1 MAEQKK
7 SILGNLRGK
16 VGGNIYREVNG
27 KTIVS
32 KASDTHNTSQLPHE
46 IDKRN
51 IQKVNG
57 KFASII
63 NQNKL
68 LHVIWEKE
76 KFPCTNAYNKINKVN
91 YHFCAPDHPTEKAQ
105 ITPGGFKLKVKDIS
119 IFPEGI
125 EVTPDPIKL
134 NKDEAAIAWI
144 MILSFWNPKRKSKK
158 TNNFEFLP
166 FENYTS
172 DGPKLIF
179 KLNKQ
184 DIPLTKKYKG
194 RTAFLA
200 AVILS
205 EENKIMRWTETLSRN
220 LL

>member
-1 MAEQKK
+1 MARNNPSVLGEPSGKIGDVVYKK
-7 SILGNLRGK
+7 R
-16 VGGNIYREVNG
+16 NG
-27 KTIVS
+27 KTYIS
-32 KASDTHNTSQLPHE
+32 KAAETFNSSQLPHE

-105 ITPGGFKLKVKDIS
+105 LTPGGFKLKVKDIS

-125 EVTPDPIKL
+125 EVTPDSIKL

-144 MILSFWNPKRKSKK
+144 MILSLWNPKRKSKK
-158 TNNFEFLP
+158 TNDFEFLP

-184 DIPLTKKYKG
+184 DMPLTKKYKG
-194 RTAFLA
+194 RTTFLA